1 MKEDINTILTYMDT
15 QHDEQIF
22 RLREWLFSLSTSR
35 TNELSEAIDKLSEM
49 IKYVTTHEIQ
59 QIGFYYLFMG
69 CMYYEQGKYQN
80 AINYLQNA
88 VNEIWGA
95 QENKSLT
102 HWLLGLSYRNLQQ
115 YPKAHLELQE
125 AIHLL
130 GTNTNVNTPRIHT
143 EAKKRQEIRQE
154 IKYILEQ
161 LLNDPLFPPD
171 APATPQPDK
180 SPSTNN
186 TSSEWNNASRKRSQ
200 ADPAEGI
207 PSSNKQKE
215 ENIPKKKKHADGYM
229 TFQTLPVYEQV
240 AAASKS
246 GKPVINLNI
255 IGYTEAQIIIL
266 DGLPHKV
273 HPVKWTSN
281 EIRIVTNDKKWGW
294 VRIQGNS
301 MNNIPYK
308 TSIMNGDF
316 VLLQFN
322 QTVDDND
329 IVLASVEEA
338 QTAQSFL
345 TIKRYRRDKQILQSE
360 TTEKGKEYED
370 LTLGDENK
378 IKLIGIAYAVAKP
391 VTF

>member
-1 MKEDINTILTYMDT
+1 
-15 QHDEQIF
+15 
-22 RLREWLFSLSTSR
+22 
-35 TNELSEAIDKLSEM
+35 
-49 IKYVTTHEIQ
+49 
-59 QIGFYYLFMG
+59 
-69 CMYYEQGKYQN
+69 
-80 AINYLQNA
+80 
-88 VNEIWGA
+88 
-95 QENKSLT
+95 
-102 HWLLGLSYRNLQQ
+102 
-115 YPKAHLELQE
+115 
-125 AIHLL
+125 
-130 GTNTNVNTPRIHT
+130 
-143 EAKKRQEIRQE
+143 
-154 IKYILEQ
+154 
-161 LLNDPLFPPD
+161 
-171 APATPQPDK
+171 
-180 SPSTNN
+180 
-186 TSSEWNNASRKRSQ
+186 
-200 ADPAEGI
+200 
-207 PSSNKQKE
+207 
-215 ENIPKKKKHADGYM
+215 M
-229 TFQTLPVYEQV
+229 TFQTLPVYEQA

-273 HPVKWTSN
+273 HPVKWASN
-281 EIRIVTNDKKWGW
+281 EIRIVNNDKKWGW
-294 VRIQGNS
+294 VKIQGNS

>member
-1 MKEDINTILTYMDT
+1 M
-15 QHDEQIF
+15 
-22 RLREWLFSLSTSR
+22 
-35 TNELSEAIDKLSEM
+35 
-49 IKYVTTHEIQ
+49 
-59 QIGFYYLFMG
+59 
-69 CMYYEQGKYQN
+69 
-80 AINYLQNA
+80 
-88 VNEIWGA
+88 
-95 QENKSLT
+95 
-102 HWLLGLSYRNLQQ
+102 
-115 YPKAHLELQE
+115 
-125 AIHLL
+125 
-130 GTNTNVNTPRIHT
+130 
-143 EAKKRQEIRQE
+143 
-154 IKYILEQ
+154 
-161 LLNDPLFPPD
+161 NDPLFPPETS
-171 APATPQPDK
+171 ATAQPVE

-186 TSSEWNNASRKRSQ
+186 TFSEWNDVNHKKSQ
-200 ADPAEGI
+200 AGPAEGI

-215 ENIPKKKKHADGYM
+215 ENIPKKKMHADGYM

-240 AAASKS
+240 VAASKS
-246 GKPVINLNI
+246 GKPVINLNLV
-255 IGYTEAQIIIL
+255 GYTEAQIIIL

-301 MNNIPYK
+301 MNNIPNK

-316 VLLQFN
+316 VLLQFK

-345 TIKRYRRDKQILQSE
+345 TIKRYRKDKQILQSE
-360 TTEKGKEYED
+360 STEKGKEYED

-391 VTF
+391 VAF